1 MDLITL
7 SEAKVYL
14 RIDDTLTEDDNQIS
28 RMVNSSLAYVE
39 KYTNVYLRPT
49 TKEYFFSNGSVLV
62 YDYPITTVLN
72 PEEITRT
79 EKQQYSILNSNLDKV
94 TLNIGYADAAE
105 VPTELIDV
113 AYEILDILY
122 YQHETGKSVKTDLSS
137 VSVTVLDEFKR
148 FVI

>member
-1 MDLITL
+1 MDIITL

-14 RIDDTLTEDDNQIS
+14 RIDDTLTEDDNQIL
-28 RMVNSSLAYVE
+28 RMINSSLSYVE

-49 TKEYFFSNGSVLV
+49 TKEYFFSNGLALV
-62 YDYPITTVLN
+62 YDYPINTVSLDF
-72 PEEITRT
+72 ERQ
-79 EKQQYSILNSNLDKV
+79 EKQQYSILTSSSNKV
-94 TLNIGYADAAE
+94 SLNIGFTDVAD
-105 VPTELIDV
+105 VPSSLIDV

-148 FVI
+148 FIL